1 MRNKTI
7 LIVTYNWPPRNAI
20 GTNRPYSWA
29 KYWAENEQVAVK
41 VITAKKYAFDG
52 PLDYKLPA
60 LKNVEVFEVPYIKV
74 VRYLSFLMRY
84 SWVRGLAKK
93 IKKIVNKN
101 KAEQIE
107 VRNRWI
113 EPALAMAKEI
123 VKDVDFIVSSH
134 GPSGCHIIAAN
145 LKKDNPEV
153 IWVADYRDLWSQ
165 NHLLDY
171 TEDQVERQRQ
181 LEVSTVGVFAD
192 HVTTVSRPL
201 AEQLEA
207 LLRKPVSVITNG
219 FDLLRSDIQDNIRR
233 FFYQPVSKPV
243 LIVYTGMIYPGYRD
257 PIPLL
262 EVISDMVEDNIILTD
277 DVRVIFYGE
286 KNDAL
291 KSIAGDKRFKKFV
304 ELKGHVSRE
313 VAYRAQSEADILLL
327 LESSS
332 PGASGVLT
340 GKLFEYMAAGR
351 PVLSIG
357 SSSQSAICS
366 VLQKTGCGICAHLDR
381 DALKRII
388 LELVSGR
395 RVPWFN
401 PDVDAIMG
409 YSRHSQAE
417 KMFNIFNNP

>member
-1 MRNKTI
+1 M
-7 LIVTYNWPPRNAI
+7 VTYNWPPRNAI
-20 GTNRPYSWA
+20 GTSRPYSWA
-29 KYWAENEQVAVK
+29 KYWSEKERVK
-41 VITAKKYAFDG
+41 IKVLTAKKYAFDE

-60 LKNVEVFEVPYIKV
+60 LKNVEVFEVPYIRV
-74 VRYLSFLMRY
+74 TRYLSFFMRY

-93 IKKIVNKN
+93 IKNIVNKN
-101 KAEQIE
+101 KVEQIE
-107 VRNRWI
+107 VRNRWV
-113 EPALAMAKEI
+113 EPALAMAKKI
-123 VKDVDFIVSSH
+123 IKDVDFIVSSH

-171 TEDQVERQRQ
+171 TEEQVERQRQ
-181 LEVSTVGVFAD
+181 LEISTVGAFAD

-201 AEQLEA
+201 AEQLEM

-219 FDLLRSDIQDNIRR
+219 FDLLRLDIQNNIAR
-233 FFYQPVSKPV
+233 FFDQPVSKPIS
-243 LIVYTGMIYPGYRD
+243 IVYTGMIYPGHRD

-262 EVISDMVEDNIILTD
+262 EVISDMVEDKTIFPD
-277 DVRVIFYGE
+277 DVRIVFYGE
-286 KNDAL
+286 KSDAL
-291 KSIAGDKRFKKFV
+291 KSIAGDKRFKNFV

-313 VAYRAQSEADILLL
+313 VAYRVQSEADILLL

-332 PGASGVLT
+332 PEASGVLT

-366 VLQKTGCGICAHLDR
+366 VLQKTGCGICAQVDR
-381 DALKRII
+381 GALRRII

-395 RVPWFN
+395 KVGWFN

-409 YSRHSQAE
+409 YSRYSQAE
-417 KMFNIFNNP
+417 KMLNIFNSP